1 MIYTG
6 RRGRFRPDKIKIN
19 EREEKDMQVDLK
31 DRVVIVTGG
40 GGAIGGAM
48 AEAFAENGA
57 KVVVAGRTIATLQA
71 TVDAIKA
78 KGGEAA
84 PVVADVGK
92 KESAANMIAET
103 VKLYGR
109 LDVLVNNAGING
121 GPDERKPIHEYS
133 DELWERI
140 INVDLNG
147 VYYCSKPAIQQ
158 MVKQGEGGNIINI
171 GSIVGVTPLRL
182 QCAFTAAKAGVFN
195 LTKAMAL
202 ELAPLNIRV
211 NGIAPGSIMFEGTRK
226 LFYADPV
233 KAEAMMSHIPQN
245 RPGEPKDIAGMA
257 CFLASDDSSYMTGTI
272 NIVDGGWVCGYTR
285 DF

>member
-1 MIYTG
+1 M
-6 RRGRFRPDKIKIN
+6 R
-19 EREEKDMQVDLK
+19 VDLK

-57 KVVVAGRTIATLQA
+57 KVVVAGRTIKTLEA
-71 TVDAIKA
+71 VVETIKA
-78 KGGEAA
+78 KGGEASA
-84 PVVADVGK
+84 VIADVSDRD
-92 KESAANMIAET
+92 SAANMVAET

-121 GPDERKPIHEYS
+121 GPDQRKPIHEYS

-158 MVKQGEGGNIINI
+158 MEKQGQGGNIINI
-171 GSIVGVTPLRL
+171 GSIVGLAPLRL

-233 KAEAMMSHIPQN
+233 KAEAMMSHMPQH

-272 NIVDGGWVCGYTR
+272 NVVDGGWICGYTR

>member
-1 MIYTG
+1 
-6 RRGRFRPDKIKIN
+6 
-19 EREEKDMQVDLK
+19 MQVDLK

-133 DELWERI
+133 D
-140 INVDLNG
+140 
-147 VYYCSKPAIQQ
+147 VY
-158 MVKQGEGGNIINI
+158 VE
-171 GSIVGVTPLRL
+171 T
-182 QCAFTAAKAGVFN
+182 
-195 LTKAMAL
+195 
-202 ELAPLNIRV
+202 
-211 NGIAPGSIMFEGTRK
+211 
-226 LFYADPV
+226 
-233 KAEAMMSHIPQN
+233 
-245 RPGEPKDIAGMA
+245 
-257 CFLASDDSSYMTGTI
+257 
-272 NIVDGGWVCGYTR
+272 DGQRSLCR
-285 DF
+285 NM

>member
-1 MIYTG
+1 
-6 RRGRFRPDKIKIN
+6 
-19 EREEKDMQVDLK
+19 MQVDLK

-57 KVVVAGRTIATLQA
+57 KVVVAGRTIKTLQA

-84 PVVADVGK
+84 AVVTDVGN

-103 VKLYGR
+103 VKIFGR

-121 GPDERKPIHEYS
+121 GPEERKPIHEYS

-211 NGIAPGSIMFEGTRK
+211 NGIAPGF
-226 LFYADPV
+226 
-233 KAEAMMSHIPQN
+233 H
-245 RPGEPKDIAGMA
+245 
-257 CFLASDDSSYMTGTI
+257 
-272 NIVDGGWVCGYTR
+272 
-285 DF
+285 